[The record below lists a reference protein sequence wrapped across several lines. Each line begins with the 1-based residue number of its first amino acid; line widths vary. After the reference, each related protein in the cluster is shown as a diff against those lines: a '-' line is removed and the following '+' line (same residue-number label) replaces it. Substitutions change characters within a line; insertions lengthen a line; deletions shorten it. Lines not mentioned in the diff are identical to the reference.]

1 MVYSL
6 DFESSGLDFWSPTFT
21 VKSIAVSY
29 RSEDGS
35 LVSRFTETNIRR
47 WLEQLAEKQVPV
59 IVYNAG
65 FELGVLKCCYP
76 DIKLNIHADVMRL
89 VQVYDNGTIDWHKY
103 LGDIEDDDDAEEVDD
118 GFGLKVAG
126 PRILGGDFND
136 THQTAYAWIRENLD
150 VKRGKEG
157 AFLGSLPRDILR
169 DYNCGDTENTLKIYE
184 RVTDEFKRIGYDWCP
199 DHMLYMNVTR
209 LIVESKIRGVRVDRE
224 KLQAYTVQVE
234 AEIRE
239 IEQKFLNALAGPI
252 EEVQRLKLEEVRA
265 KYKTEKGRAGAKVDE
280 FNPGSNKQLAMLF
293 VDVMKMPVQFTSATG
308 QPSFKKAHLHTWGDG
323 GEILLARRQRLL
335 VLKQAQNLLK
345 LSEPDNRWHI
355 GLKSIGTSTGR
366 FAGGS

>member
-1 MVYSL
+1 MVYAL
-6 DFESSGLDFWSPTFT
+6 DFETSGLDFWSPTFS

-29 RSEDGS
+29 RNESGD
-35 LVSRFTETNIRR
+35 LISRFTDTNVRR

-76 DIKLNIHADVMRL
+76 DIALNIHADVMRL
-89 VQVYDNGTIDWHKY
+89 VQVFDNGTKDYHIFLED
-103 LGDIEDDDDAEEVDD
+103 LDDDDAEEIDD

-126 PRILGGDFND
+126 PRILAANFNN
-136 THQTAYAWIRENLD
+136 THETAYTWIRENLD
-150 VKRGKEG
+150 IKRGKEG
-157 AFLGSLPRDILR
+157 AFLGSLPADLLR
-169 DYNCGDTENTLKIYE
+169 DYNCGDTENTLKLYE
-184 RVTDEFKRIGYDWCP
+184 KITKEFERIDYNWHP
-199 DHMLYMNVTR
+199 DHVLYMNVTR
-209 LIVESKIRGVRVDRE
+209 LIVESKVRGVKVDRDR
-224 KLQAYTVQVE
+224 LQAYTVQVE
-234 AEIRE
+234 AEILE

-252 EEVQRLKLEEVRA
+252 EEVQRLKLEEVKA

-293 VDVMKMPVQFTSATG
+293 VDIMKMPVQFTSATG
-308 QPSFKKAHLHTWGDG
+308 QPSFKKAHLHTWGEG
-323 GEILLARRQRLL
+323 GDILLARRQRLL
-335 VLKQAQNLLK
+335 VLKQAQNLLR
-345 LSEPDNRWHI
+345 LSEADGRWHV

>member
-1 MVYSL
+1 MVYAL
-6 DFESSGLDFWSPTFT
+6 DFETSGLDYWSPNFV

-29 RSEDGS
+29 RNENGD
-35 LVSRFTETNIRR
+35 LISRFTETNVRR
-47 WLEQLAEKQVPV
+47 WLQQLNDKQIPV

-65 FELGVLKCCYP
+65 FELGVLKCQFP
-76 DIKLNIHADVMRL
+76 DLKLNIVADVMRL
-89 VQVYDNGTIDWHKY
+89 VQVYDNGTKDYHIF
-103 LGDIEDDDDAEEVDD
+103 LEDMDDEDAQEVDD

-126 PRILGGDFND
+126 PRILGDDFND
-136 THQTAYAWIRENLD
+136 THEAAYAWIRENLD

-157 AFLGSLPRDILR
+157 AFLGSLPTDVLR

-184 RVTDEFKRIGYDWCP
+184 KVTKEFERIRYDWRP
-199 DHMLYMNVTR
+199 DHLLYMNVTK
-209 LIVESKIRGVRVDRE
+209 LIVNSKARGITVNRE
-224 KLQAYTVQVE
+224 KLISYATQIE
-234 AEIRE
+234 SEIKE
-239 IEQKFLNALAGPI
+239 IESRFINALATFI
-252 EEVQRLKLEEVRA
+252 EEVQCLKLEEARS
-265 KYKTEKGRAGAKVDE
+265 KYKTEKGRANAKIDE

-335 VLKQAQNLLK
+335 VLKQAQNLLR
-345 LSEPDNRWHI
+345 LSEADGRWHI